1 MEFLTLINFENVFMF
16 FFVFSLIFGFFWGI
30 HKLDKA
36 DKEHNERFWREY
48 NEMREAE
55 YEAREYRDNLNRAT

>member
-1 MEFLTLINFENVFMF
+1 MELLTSINFESVFMF
-16 FFVFSLIFGFFWGI
+16 LAVFAFIAFLFWGA